1 MSEDRRVIR
10 TKQLLHEALME
21 LVLEQDYDSIR
32 VQDITDRAGVGRAT
46 LYLHYH
52 DKEDLLLSSVKRIVN
67 ELIELSNQQP
77 VTEAGRREPRFVVV
91 LKHAAEN
98 PDLYQVLLSGQGGAR
113 VRRELRR
120 YIARTMLDGAAARG
134 YPGRSD
140 FPLEVA
146 VAHIVGGMIYL
157 LEWWLDHD
165 MPYTPEEMG
174 RMFREINEQGIQGV
188 LTVGDG

>member
-46 LYLHYH
+46 LYLHYR

-67 ELIELSNQQP
+67 ELIALSDQ
-77 VTEAGRREPRFVVV
+77 RPRLVVV
-91 LKHAAEN
+91 LRHAAEN

-113 VRRELRR
+113 VRGELHR
-120 YIARTMLDGAAARG
+120 YIMETMLDGAAAQG
-134 YPGRSD
+134 YPDRSD
-140 FPLEVA
+140 FPLEV
-146 VAHIVGGMIYL
+146 IVTYMVGAMMML

-174 RMFREINEQGIQGV
+174 RMFREINERGVKGV
-188 LTVGDG
+188 LMLDNS

>member
-21 LVLEQDYDSIR
+21 LILEQDYDSIR

-46 LYLHYH
+46 LYLHYR

-67 ELIELSNQQP
+67 ELIALSSQRP
-77 VTEAGRREPRFVVV
+77 VTEDGRREPRIVVV
-91 LKHAAEN
+91 LRHAAEN
-98 PDLYQVLLSGQGGAR
+98 ADLYRAFLSGQGGANA
-113 VRRELRR
+113 RRELSR
-120 YIARTMLDGAAARG
+120 YITQTMLEGAAARG
-134 YPGRSD
+134 YPDRSD

-146 VAHIVGGMIYL
+146 VTYAVGAMMML

-174 RMFREINEQGIQGV
+174 RMFREFNDRGLQRV
-188 LTVGDG
+188 LPLSER